1 MDIAI
6 IVSNFTNPPI
16 LFFFLGVL
24 AVAIRSNLVIPA
36 PLPKFFSL
44 YLLFSIGFKGGVEL
58 HKSGI
63 QPDVFASLLLA
74 LVLSMVVP
82 VYSFFVLRRRTDLQN
97 AGAIAATYGSISAV
111 TFITAMS
118 FLTERGVSTGGHMV
132 AAMAL
137 MEAPA
142 IIVAVILVRLASKG
156 ESNGHSGSLRHLA
169 REALTEG
176 SVFLLLGSLLIG
188 ITTNEA
194 GAESVKPFSDQI
206 FRGMLC
212 LFLLDMGIV
221 SGKRMG
227 AIRKGG
233 LFLTAFALVIPLINA
248 ALGLSLSYFIG
259 LDKGNAFLMTVLAAS
274 ASYIAVPAAMRSALP
289 EANPGLF
296 VTMSLAITFPL
307 NIILGIP
314 AYFQVVNWL
323 WGTG

>member
-1 MDIAI
+1 MDITI

-24 AVAIRSNLVIPA
+24 AVALRSNLTIPT
-36 PLPKFFSL
+36 PLPRFFAL

-58 HKSGI
+58 HKSGL
-63 QPDVFASLLLA
+63 QTEVFICLLLA
-74 LVLSMVVP
+74 MLLSIIIP
-82 VYSFFVLRRRTDLQN
+82 IYNFLLLRRRTDLQN

-118 FLTERGVSTGGHMV
+118 FLSERGLPAGGHMV

-142 IIVAVILVRLASKG
+142 IIIAVIMVRLASKTEG
-156 ESNGHSGSLRHLA
+156 NSNGHNGSLRHLL

-221 SGKRMG
+221 SARRMG
-227 AIRKGG
+227 AIQKGG
-233 LFLTAFALVIPLINA
+233 LFFTLFALLVPLLNA
-248 ALGLSLSYFIG
+248 ALGLLLSYAFG
-259 LDKGNAFLMTVLAAS
+259 LEAGNAFLMTVLAAS

-314 AYFQVVNWL
+314 VYFQLVQWL
-323 WGTG
+323 WN

>member
-1 MDIAI
+1 
-6 IVSNFTNPPI
+6 V
-16 LFFFLGVL
+16 
-24 AVAIRSNLVIPA
+24 AVRSNLTIPA

-63 QPDVFASLLLA
+63 QPEVFASLLLA

-82 VYSFFVLRRRTDLQN
+82 VYSFFILRRRIDLQN

-118 FLTERGVSTGGHMV
+118 FLGERGLNAGGHMV

-142 IIVAVILVRLASKG
+142 IIIAVILVRIAAKVEGS
-156 ESNGHSGSLRHLA
+156 SNGKNGSLRHLM

-188 ITTNEA
+188 VTTNEA

-221 SGKRMG
+221 SAKRMG
-227 AIRKGG
+227 AIRSGG
-233 LFLTAFALVIPLINA
+233 WFLTLFALLMPFVNA
-248 ALGLSLSYFIG
+248 TLGLGLSYLAG
-259 LDKGNAFLMTVLAAS
+259 LEQGNAFLMTVLSAS
-274 ASYIAVPAAMRSALP
+274 ASYIAVPAAMRTALP
-289 EANPGLF
+289 DSNPGLY

-314 AYFQVVNWL
+314 LYFQVIEWL
-323 WGTG
+323 WQ

>member
-1 MDIAI
+1 MDISI
-6 IVSNFTNPPI
+6 VVSNFTNPPI

-24 AVAIRSNLVIPA
+24 AAAVRSNLTIPA

-63 QPDVFASLLLA
+63 QPDVFAALLLA
-74 LVLSMVVP
+74 LLLSVIVP
-82 VYSFFVLRRRTDLQN
+82 LYTFFILRSRTDLQN

-111 TFITAMS
+111 TFITAVS
-118 FLTERGVSTGGHMV
+118 FLTERGGIAAGHMV

-142 IIVAVILVRLASKG
+142 IIIAVVLVRKANKG
-156 ESNGHSGSLRHLA
+156 EQGNGSDKSLRHLL

-188 ITTNEA
+188 LTTNEA

-221 SGKRMG
+221 SAKRMG
-227 AIRKGG
+227 AIRRDG
-233 LFLTAFALVIPLINA
+233 LFLTLFALIIPIINA
-248 ALGLSLSYFIG
+248 ALGMALSYAIG
-259 LDKGNAFLMTVLAAS
+259 MDKGNAFLMTVLAAS

-289 EANPGLF
+289 ESNPGLF

-314 AYFQVVNWL
+314 LYYQIINWW
-323 WGTG
+323 WG